1 MVKKLNVL
9 VVGGTGFI
17 GKNFIYNF
25 RKKKNWNIYSVSR
38 ELPKKSEAIPNVSY
52 KKCDILIKND
62 LTKMNF
68 KIFNYVIYAIGPNNL
83 GDLKKKKD
91 LYFHNKHYQAL
102 KRFVVNL
109 DLKNLKK
116 FIFFGSSEEYGFLK
130 SPHHEKQKTRKL
142 KNPYGMFKYKS
153 TIYLKKLYDKL
164 NFPVV
169 ILRVYLTYGP
179 FQRENR
185 LIPQYLKAFF
195 RKKKIRVTSGKQ
207 KKDFLFILDLIFLIQ
222 KCLTNKKANGEIFN
236 VGSKKP
242 ILLNRIFSILINKF
256 NIKPQVDEKK
266 MRISELKN
274 SYPNISKAEKILNWR
289 PKIDLLQGLKYTVKY
304 YKKKYRD
311 KC

>member
-38 ELPKKSEAIPNVSY
+38 KLPKKSETIPNINY
-52 KKCDILIKND
+52 KKCDILIKKD
-62 LTKMNF
+62 LSKLNLE
-68 KIFNYVIYAIGPNNL
+68 IFNYIIYAIGPNNL
-83 GDLKKKKD
+83 GELKSKKD
-91 LYFHNKHYQAL
+91 LYFHKQHYLAL
-102 KRFVVNL
+102 KRFIVNL

-130 SPHHEKQKTRKL
+130 SPHNENQKIKKL

-153 TIYLKKLYDKL
+153 TIYLKKLYDKI

-169 ILRVYLTYGP
+169 VLRVYLTYGP

-185 LIPQYLKAFF
+185 LIPEYLKAYFN
-195 RKKKIRVTSGKQ
+195 KKKIYVTSGKQ
-207 KKDFLFILDLIFLIQ
+207 KKNFLFISDLIFLIQ

-242 ILLNRIFSILINKF
+242 ILLNKIFLILKNNFKIN
-256 NIKPQVDEKK
+256 PRVDKK
-266 MRISELKN
+266 KIRISELIN

-304 YKKKYRD
+304 FKKKYRD